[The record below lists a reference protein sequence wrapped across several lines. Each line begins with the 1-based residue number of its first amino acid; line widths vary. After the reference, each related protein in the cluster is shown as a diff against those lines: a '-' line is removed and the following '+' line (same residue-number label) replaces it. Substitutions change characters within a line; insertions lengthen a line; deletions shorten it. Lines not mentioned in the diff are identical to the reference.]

1 MRTLSRRLLLAL
13 GGAALAAPGVAFA
26 QSAPAIKMAG
36 VPEDSATPA
45 LYGIASGLFKKR
57 GLEVEIETQH
67 NGPAVMSGVAGNS
80 YQIGKASTPPLAAA
94 VSKGLS
100 FVMVAAGGLYTA
112 NAPIAG
118 LLVKADSSLKKPSD
132 IAGKTIGVGAL
143 NDVHSL
149 AVRAWLDKL
158 GIDSASV
165 RFTEIPISEIPVAI
179 EQGRIDA
186 GSANEPVFSAA
197 QAGGKLRV
205 LAHHFDAIAPRF
217 MYTSWFSTR
226 EFVAQNGPAVKAFS
240 QAMSESARYCNAHH
254 DQTIEMIAK
263 YTSLEIDA
271 VRHMARVEQGTS
283 MDPKLVQPVVDAM
296 ARYKFVPRGF
306 DAAQLMAPGLS

>member
-1 MRTLSRRLLLAL
+1 MLSRRALIAL
-13 GGAALAAPGVAFA
+13 GLAAAAPNVARA
-26 QSAPAIKMAG
+26 QAAPAIRMGG

-45 LYGIASGLFKKR
+45 LYAIGSGLFKR
-57 GLEVEIETQH
+57 HGLDVTLETQH
-67 NGPAVMSGVAGNS
+67 NGPSVMSGVVGNS
-80 YQIGKASTPPLAAA
+80 YQIGKSSTPPLAVA

-100 FVMVAAGGLYTA
+100 FVIVAAGGLYTS

-118 LLVKADSSLKKPSD
+118 LLVKSDSALRKPAD

-149 AVRAWLDKL
+149 AVRAWLDKN

-197 QAGGKLRV
+197 QLDGKLRV
-205 LAHHFDAIAPRF
+205 MAHHFDAISPRF
-217 MYTSWFSTR
+217 MYTAWFSSR
-226 EFVAQNGPAVKAFS
+226 QYVAENPGAVRAFGA
-240 QAMSESARYCNAHH
+240 AMAEAARYCNTHH

-263 YTSLEIDA
+263 YTSLEPDQ
-271 VRHMARVEQGTS
+271 VRHMARVEQGTAL
-283 MDPKLVQPVVDAM
+283 DPKLLQPVVEAM
-296 ARYKFVPRGF
+296 MKFGFLPRGF
-306 DAAQLMAPGLS
+306 ETSRLLLSNS